1 MLENRKLGD
10 RFTILLAII
19 FAIGTIAGGILLTNI
34 AQNETT
40 KNIVMRAEMFIQSMN
55 AFRDYNSQSVEP
67 ILERQLYT
75 SPTFIR
81 ESIPPFAANA
91 VFDIFRKHPEYRD
104 FLYKEAT
111 LNPTNPLDLA
121 DEFERR
127 LVNQF
132 RTQTSLSKLSGYR
145 QIDGKKLFYISRPL
159 AVKNKSC
166 LLCHGTVA
174 AAPKSLVAS
183 YGTTNGYGWKLN
195 EIVAAQTVYVPAGEL
210 VSQSRSW
217 FALIMGIFVAIF
229 AVATSSIN
237 VLLQRT
243 VISPLK
249 QLTEIA
255 QKFFGTEA
263 MTVAQAETF
272 STPSLLKVARRIDE
286 AGQLARAFQH
296 MANEVV
302 VREQNLSDAVAE
314 RTQELSQTLGI
325 LKATQAE
332 LVFEN
337 ELLRN
342 FEHADTFDYQIGGSL
357 PMDAP
362 TYVVRSADRYLYKAL
377 RQGEFCYV
385 LNPRQMGKSS
395 LMVRMIKHLQH
406 EGVCCAPIDMTRI
419 GSEYITPEQWYKG
432 FAFELWQRF
441 ELQSKVKF
449 KAWWQERVDL
459 SPVQRLGEFIE
470 SIVLVEVGTPSTQIV
485 IFIDE
490 IDSILGLN
498 FSVNDFFAMIRSCYN
513 QRTIDPSYQRL
524 TFVLF
529 GVAAPSD
536 LITNTQ
542 ITPFNIG
549 RSIHLE
555 GFKEHEAQP
564 LLQGLAQK
572 VGNPQTLLKEILAW
586 TSGQPFLTQRL
597 CNLIRN
603 ATSIVPAHGEAQWVQ
618 HLVQTQI
625 VDNWEI
631 QDEPEHLKT
640 IRDRLLRSERSS
652 HLLELYHQILGHQVV
667 ATNSLIERE
676 LILSGLI
683 VERQGLL
690 QLQNRI
696 YAAIFDRRWLDRSH
710 LK

>member
-1 MLENRKLGD
+1 MLKNHKLGD
-10 RFTILLAII
+10 RFTILLATI
-19 FAIGTIAGGILLTNI
+19 FAIGTIVGGVLLTNI
-34 AQNETT
+34 SQSETT

-67 ILERQLYT
+67 ILERQLNT

-81 ESIPPFAANA
+81 ESIPPFATKA
-91 VFDIFRKHPEYRD
+91 VFEIFRKHPEYRD

-121 DEFERR
+121 DEFEKR
-127 LVNQF
+127 LVHQF
-132 RTQTSLSKLSGYR
+132 RAHTDLDQLSGYR
-145 QIDGKKLFYISRPL
+145 EIDGKKLFYIARPL
-159 AVKNKSC
+159 AVRDKSC
-166 LLCHGTVA
+166 LLCHSTPTV
-174 AAPKSLVAS
+174 APKSLVAT
-183 YGTTNGYGWKLN
+183 YGTTGGYNWKMN

-210 VSQSRSW
+210 VSQTRSW

-237 VLLQRT
+237 VLLQHT
-243 VISPLK
+243 VIRPLK

-255 QKFFGTEA
+255 QKFFGMEA
-263 MTVAQAETF
+263 MTAAQAATF
-272 STPSLLKVARRIDE
+272 NTPVLRQVARRIDE
-286 AGQLARAFQH
+286 PGQLARAFQH
-296 MANEVV
+296 LAQEVL
-302 VREQNLSDAVAE
+302 VREQNLSDAVE
-314 RTQELSQTLGI
+314 QRTQELLQTLGI

-332 LVFEN
+332 LLFEN
-337 ELLRN
+337 ELLRSS
-342 FEHADTFDYQIGGSL
+342 EQADTFDYQIGGSL

-395 LMVRMIKHLQH
+395 LMVRMIRHLQH
-406 EGVCCAPIDMTRI
+406 EGVHCAPIDMTRI
-419 GSEYITPEQWYKG
+419 GSENITPNQWYQG
-432 FAFELWQRF
+432 IAFELWQRL
-441 ELQSKVKF
+441 ELRAKVNF
-449 KAWWQERVDL
+449 KSWWQERVEL
-459 SPVQRLGEFIE
+459 SPVQRLSEFIA
-470 SIVLVEVGTPSTQIV
+470 SIVLVEVGTPETQIV

-498 FSVNDFFAMIRSCYN
+498 FSVNDFFALIRSCYN
-513 QRTIDPSYQRL
+513 QRTIDSNYHRL

-529 GVAAPSD
+529 GVAAPSE

-549 RSIHLE
+549 RSIQLE

-572 VGNPQTLLKEILAW
+572 VSNPQILLKEVLAW
-586 TSGQPFLTQRL
+586 TNGQPFLTQRL

-603 ATSIVPAHGEAQWVQ
+603 ATSVVPTHGEALWIE

-625 VDNWEI
+625 IDNWEA

-640 IRDRLLRSERSS
+640 IRDRLLKSKQSER
-652 HLLELYHQILGHQVV
+652 LLKLYHQILKHKEVV
-667 ATNSLIERE
+667 VTHSPAERE
-676 LILSGLI
+676 LILSGLAI
-683 VERQGLL
+683 DRQGLL
-690 QLQNRI
+690 KVQNRI
-696 YAAIFDRRWLDRSH
+696 YTAIFDRRWLDRYS
-710 LK
+710 

>member
-1 MLENRKLGD
+1 MLINRKLGD
-10 RFTILLAII
+10 KFTILLMII
-19 FAIGTIAGGILLTNI
+19 FAIGTISGAILLTSI

-40 KNIVMRAEMFIQSMN
+40 KTIVMRAEMFIQSMN
-55 AFRDYNSQSVEP
+55 AFRDYTSRSVEP
-67 ILERQLYT
+67 ILERQLNT

-81 ESIPPFAANA
+81 EGIPPFAAKA
-91 VFDIFRKHPEYRD
+91 VFEIFRKHPEYRD

-132 RTQTSLSKLSGYR
+132 RANTDLEGISGYR
-145 QIDGKKLFYISRPL
+145 DINGRELFYIARPL
-159 AVKNKSC
+159 AVKDKSC
-166 LLCHGTVA
+166 LLCHNTA
-174 AAPKSLVAS
+174 AVAPKSMVAS
-183 YGTTNGYGWKLN
+183 YGKTGGYGWMLN
-195 EIVAAQTVYVPAGEL
+195 EIVAAQTVYVPVGEL
-210 VSQSRSW
+210 GSQARSW
-217 FALIMGIFVAIF
+217 FVLIMGVFVTIF
-229 AVATSSIN
+229 AITTSLIN
-237 VLLQRT
+237 FLLQRT
-243 VISPLK
+243 VISPLR

-255 QKFFGTEA
+255 QTFFGTEA

-272 STPSLLKVARRIDE
+272 NTPALLKVARRIDE
-286 AGQLARAFQH
+286 PGQLARAFQH
-296 MANEVV
+296 LAQEVV

-337 ELLRN
+337 DLLRSS
-342 FEHADTFDYQIGGSL
+342 EQADSFDYQIGGSL

-377 RQGEFCYV
+377 RKGEFCYV

-419 GSEYITPEQWYKG
+419 GSEHITPEQWYKG
-432 FAFELWQRF
+432 LAFELWQRF
-441 ELQSKVKF
+441 DLSHKVKF
-449 KAWWQERVDL
+449 KAWWQEHSDL

-470 SIVLVEVGTPSTQIV
+470 SVILVEVGTASTQIV

-490 IDSILGLN
+490 IDSVLGLN
-498 FSVNDFFAMIRSCYN
+498 FSVNDFFALIRSCYN
-513 QRTIDPSYQRL
+513 QRTIDSSYQRL

-536 LITNTQ
+536 LITNIQ

-549 RSIHLE
+549 RSIKLE

-564 LLQGLAQK
+564 LLQGLTQK

-603 ATSIVPAHGEAQWVQ
+603 ATSLVPNHGEAEWVQ

-625 VDNWEI
+625 VDNWEV

-640 IRDRLLRSERSS
+640 IRDRLLKSDRSRG
-652 HLLELYHQILGHQVV
+652 LLELYHQILEHRVVV
-667 ATNSLIERE
+667 ATNSPIERE

-683 VERQGLL
+683 IERQGLL
-690 QLQNRI
+690 QIQNRI
-696 YAAIFDRRWLDRSH
+696 YAAIFDPRWLDRYI
-710 LK
+710 